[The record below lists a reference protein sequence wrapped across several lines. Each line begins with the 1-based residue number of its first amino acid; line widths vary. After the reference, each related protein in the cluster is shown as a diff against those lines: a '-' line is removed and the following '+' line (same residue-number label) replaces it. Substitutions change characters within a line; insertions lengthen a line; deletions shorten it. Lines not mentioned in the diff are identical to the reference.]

1 MAVVVDGD
9 PDAGQRRGCGL
20 VGPEQGGD
28 AIFRLVDLAVVRT
41 YPELDGLGWRPSS
54 ADAGIVTWWWEPVS
68 P

>member
-28 AIFRLVDLAVVRT
+28 AIFRLVDLTVV
-41 YPELDGLGWRPSS
+41 PNLP
-54 ADAGIVTWWWEPVS
+54 
-68 P
+68 